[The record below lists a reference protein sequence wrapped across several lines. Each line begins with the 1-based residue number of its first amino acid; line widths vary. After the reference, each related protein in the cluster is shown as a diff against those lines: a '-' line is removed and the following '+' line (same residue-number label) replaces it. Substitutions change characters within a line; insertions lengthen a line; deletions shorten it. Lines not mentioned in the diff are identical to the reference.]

1 MTRNVISS
9 TITVPLISMTP
20 AAAARYI
27 SISLYLLLG
36 NAVQEHEA
44 ECEVD
49 EVHRLNQTDDGEEPR
64 DHAPLCFG
72 LARDTADEGI
82 ARESV
87 ADCGADVAQAH
98 GETERDQC
106 AGEHES
112 VICHWDII

>member
-36 NAVQEHEA
+36 DVGQEHET
-44 ECEVD
+44 EREVD
-49 EVHRLNQTDDGEEPR
+49 EVHRLDQSANGEEPR
-64 DHAPLCFG
+64 DHAPLGFG
-72 LARDTADEGI
+72 LTRDTADEGV

-87 ADCGADVAQAH
+87 ANGCADGAQAH
-98 GETERDQC
+98 GEAECDQC
-106 AGEHES
+106 AGEYES
-112 VICHWDII
+112 

>member
-36 NAVQEHEA
+36 DVGQEHEA
-44 ECEVD
+44 EGEVD
-49 EVHRLNQTDDGEEPR
+49 EGHRLDQTDDGEQPR

-72 LARDTADEGI
+72 LTRDAADECI

-87 ADCGADVAQAH
+87 ANSGADGAQAH
-98 GETERDQC
+98 GETEGDQC
-106 AGEHES
+106 DGENES
-112 VICHWDII
+112 VIC